1 MPQRRQLRCLAD
13 QRPIRLE
20 PAASPPS
27 TRPPLID
34 TFAAVLLIAIIVAGT
49 GAIFTAI
56 ATATT
61 PSCACEVDHGHLR

>member
-27 TRPPLID
+27 ARPPLID
-34 TFAAVLLIAIIVAGT
+34 TFAAVLLIAIIVAGC
-49 GAIFTAI
+49 GAVFTAI
-56 ATATT
+56 ASAST
-61 PSCACEVDHGHLR
+61 PSCSCEVDRGDLR